1 MGLLE
6 DAREFLLARDLAV
19 EERDR
24 NFLVAQQP
32 GLAGDRDITCVWVL
46 TKEARRAKNQE
57 LLEDELLNR
66 F

>member
-6 DAREFLLARDLAV
+6 EAREFLLARDLGV

-32 GLAGDRDITCVWVL
+32 GLAGVGSD
-46 TKEARRAKNQE
+46 
-57 LLEDELLNR
+57 
-66 F
+66 